1 MLHAFVDAVPALEEL
16 TEPTRGLPAECWRRL
31 SLQHQSHGL
40 PPHGLMC
47 GIAG

>member
-1 MLHAFVDAVPALEEL
+1 MAFVDAVPALEAL
-16 TEPTRGLPAECWRRL
+16 TEPTTRPVRLTCWLRVL

-47 GIAG
+47 WHPG